1 MFGVRCYHLFMREN
15 KFFILIGI
23 LAGLLSQPAYAVDP
37 PYQSQMQQ
45 LLGVVGSLY
54 FLQPLCGDQKNDWRQ
69 HAAELI
75 SFDDPDDDRRQRL
88 NGAFN
93 QGYQAYA
100 RLYQNCSPSASQAIT
115 RLLIEADQLTR
126 EIHSRYAE

>member
-1 MFGVRCYHLFMREN
+1 MPS
-15 KFFILIGI
+15 KKTFFVIFVM
-23 LAGLLSQPAYAVDP
+23 AGLLWQPAYAVDP
-37 PYQSQMQQ
+37 PYQGQMQQ

-54 FLQPLCGDQKNDWRQ
+54 FLQPLCEDQKNDWRQ

-75 SFDDPDDDRRQRL
+75 AFDDPDDDRRQRL

-100 RLYQNCSPSASQAIT
+100 RLYQNCSPSARQAIT
-115 RLLIEADQLTR
+115 RLLIKADQLTR
-126 EIHSRYAE
+126 DIHSRYAE